1 MRIQQFIS
9 TISNNREYFSYLK
22 RRMYIWSHN
31 FFFSG
36 WVGFIGVREIIFFR
50 RWGWRG
56 FEPAYFRQ
64 FYFVNLIS
72 LKSPVHGD
80 QDPPP
85 PFPSP
90 LEDHR
95 KHYKILTIIHE
106 LTLINQPLIF
116 GGNC

>member
-31 FFFSG
+31 FFFRGGLDSLG
-36 WVGFIGVREIIFFR
+36 SEIYFFSEMGVEGIRTGIFSAILLCESNKFEITSA
-50 RWGWRG
+50 WGSR
-56 FEPAYFRQ
+56 
-64 FYFVNLIS
+64 
-72 LKSPVHGD
+72 
-80 QDPPP
+80 PP

-95 KHYKILTIIHE
+95 KQYKILTIIHE

>member
-22 RRMYIWSHN
+22 GECTYGAITVFFGVGWIHWGPRDN
-31 FFFSG
+31 FFAEMGVERIRTGIFSAILLCESNK
-36 WVGFIGVREIIFFR
+36 FEITSA
-50 RWGWRG
+50 WRS
-56 FEPAYFRQ
+56 R
-64 FYFVNLIS
+64 
-72 LKSPVHGD
+72 
-80 QDPPP
+80 PP

-95 KHYKILTIIHE
+95 KQYTILTIIHE